1 MTARLAEVAQTVDN
15 VVILDHGRLVTQ
27 APLAELTAGG
37 GGSLE
42 DIFLNLTSGQG
53 ART

>member
-1 MTARLAEVAQTVDN
+1 

-27 APLAELTAGG
+27 APLSELTATG

-42 DIFLNLTSGQG
+42 DIFLNLTSDQG
-53 ART
+53 ALR